1 MVAPVPGDAMADAG
15 PEMPAHTLRRTAYLT
30 AGMGLAHAL
39 LFLLAYG
46 LIFSVAGSRASGT
59 LASEV
64 YQRRLNLFG
73 LYVMPFAGIAFLWFI
88 VALRMWIS
96 GHRQPENV
104 LYSNIQLVTGILYVG
119 MIFVASAASATAAA
133 SIELTSGSSGPSVA
147 SQFPKFGSTILFVF
161 SLRMASMF
169 VLSTSNIG
177 KGSGVLPRWFVL
189 AGYAVGLFLL
199 LSASFSQVL
208 ALVFPVWL
216 LVLCALLLRRARQIP
231 PGAPPPPPG
240 GRAAAMSGPGGPR
253 P

>member
-1 MVAPVPGDAMADAG
+1 MVAPVPNNALADAG
-15 PEMPAHTLRRTAYLT
+15 PAGPAHTLRRTASLT

-46 LIFSVAGSRASGT
+46 LIFSVAGSRAPGA

-96 GHRQPENV
+96 AHGRPENV

-133 SIELTSGSSGPSVA
+133 SIEPTSVPSDQSFA
-147 SQFPKFGSTILFVF
+147 SQFPRFGSTILFVF

-189 AGYAVGLFLL
+189 AGYAVGLVLL
-199 LSASFSQVL
+199 LSASFSTVL

-216 LVLCALLLRRARQIP
+216 LVLCALLLRRARQL
-231 PGAPPPPPG
+231 PPG
-240 GRAAAMSGPGGPR
+240 GRPAALSGHGGPK